1 MNADNYCFCELAPL
15 YALDLL
21 SEEERAWVEQ
31 QLIECPELAEELAE
45 YQTAAAA
52 IIYSSPAVEM
62 AADLKDRLFD
72 RLGLDSPVTVE
83 EKAPPLPFFSVRSQD
98 VNWRPHSRVPGVS
111 IALLNTDPIK
121 REIVGL
127 LRAEP
132 GVRYP
137 FHIHATGEEIYML
150 EGDLVIGNEAYGAG
164 DYIRSHAGSNHA
176 PHTNGGCM
184 FFFRTSMDDEY
195 PELAT
200 VG

>member
-21 SEEERAWVEQ
+21 SEQERSWVEQ

-45 YQTAAAA
+45 YQTTAAA
-52 IIYSSPAVEM
+52 IPYSSPAVEM

-83 EKAPPLPFFSVRSQD
+83 EKTPPLPFFSVRSHQ
-98 VNWRPHSRVPGVS
+98 VKWRPHSRVAGVS
-111 IALLNTDPIK
+111 IARLHIDPVK

-137 FHIHATGEEIYML
+137 FHRHATGEEIYML
-150 EGDLVIGNEAYGAG
+150 EGDLVIENQVYGAG
-164 DYIRSHAGSNHA
+164 DYIRSRAGSSHA

-184 FFFRTSMDDEY
+184 FFLRTSMDDEY